1 MPKQKQNEHQCVGF
15 NRPIANNRP
24 TFKSLNSASK
34 NIKSE
39 FLRINSSVQYMAL
52 YAWGLLIH
60 AYIHY
65 MQLPIYTLDSKMK

>member
-24 TFKSLNSASK
+24 TFKSLISASK

-52 YAWGLLIH
+52 YGVYSYTRI
-60 AYIHY
+60 YIICNCPFTH
-65 MQLPIYTLDSKMK
+65 L